1 MDFKKFLEEQKE
13 KHAVLAFGRM
23 NPPTV
28 GHAKLVDKVK
38 DIANEVG
45 GTHHVVISHSQDAKK
60 NPLSAQDKVKH
71 AKRFFPDTNISTSDK
86 EHPNFLSQAS
96 KLHKA
101 GVTHLHMVGGSDRV
115 DEYKNLLNKYNGT
128 QKSARFNFK
137 SLQLQEY
144 QSSFSR

>member
-1 MDFKKFLEEQKE
+1 MKTFLRYISEEKE
-13 KHAVLAFGRM
+13 KSATFAFGRF

-38 DIANEVG
+38 DVAKEVG
-45 GTHHVVISHSQDAKK
+45 GTHHVVISHSQDPKK

-101 GVTHLHMVGGSDRV
+101 GVTHLHLVAGSDRTG
-115 DEYKNLLNKYNGT
+115 EYHKLLHQYNGV
-128 QKSARFNFK
+128 KGAHGHYKFK
-137 SLQLQEY
+137 DIKV
-144 QSSFSR
+144 